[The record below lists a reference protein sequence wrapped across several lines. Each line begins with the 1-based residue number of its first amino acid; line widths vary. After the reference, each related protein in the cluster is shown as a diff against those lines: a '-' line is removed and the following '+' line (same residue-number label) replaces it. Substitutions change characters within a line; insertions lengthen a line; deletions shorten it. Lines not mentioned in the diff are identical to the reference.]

1 MTSRRF
7 PITGWQ
13 AELYLYRMTE
23 SKKRAVTVREATSE
37 DAGLIAELSRST
49 FYETFASFN
58 TKENMDLFMNS
69 QFTTEKLVAE
79 VGAPGNTFLLAWCEG
94 EPVGYVRLC
103 ESENPPSLGDSSAL
117 EIVRIYAT
125 TSSIGKGVGSAMMDA
140 CIRIAR
146 ERGKEVIWLG
156 VWEHNPRA
164 IAFYERWGFHKFDTH
179 VFQLGT
185 DPQTDWLMKK
195 ELSTT
200 AS

>member
-1 MTSRRF
+1 MTRRWF

-23 SKKRAVTVREATSE
+23 PRKPAVTVREATSE
-37 DAGLIAELSRST
+37 DAALIAELSRAT

-58 TKENMDLFMNS
+58 TKENMDLFMNN

-79 VGAPGNTFLLAWCEG
+79 VGAPGNTFLLAFCEE

-103 ESENPPSLGDSSAL
+103 ESENPPSLGASRAL

-125 TSSIGKGVGSAMMDA
+125 ASSIGKGVGSAMMDA
-140 CIRIAR
+140 CIRIAQ
-146 ERGKEVIWLG
+146 ERGKEIIWLG

-179 VFQLGT
+179 VFLLGT

-200 AS
+200 AA